1 MLRQRFQLCRTVS
14 RCGFRVGQEE
24 NGPVPR
30 RSHGWQNSG
39 TLLRVAVSVKLP
51 ANPLARRDKGGRIWS
66 QAGQPSRSSPATTA
80 PATPPGW
87 ATATQAILNVTNP
100 NRRELG
106 RSNPLALRNLSFAYQ
121 VIHGTQNI
129 PRCEGLRQYLEGI
142 RGKAPQLCCIKIGPQ
157 VRGESAGQ
165 QDLQMRNRGFQFRT
179 YGEARTGR
187 HCFCNE
193 KRNIPVNFC
202 ALFNGLDWA
211 NGFDHRIPVV
221 R

>member
-142 RGKAPQLCCIKIGPQ
+142 RGKAPQLCWPPAVGQ
-157 VRGESAGQ
+157 TDTSAACVIRPSEPAG
-165 QDLQMRNRGFQFRT
+165 DSRTASFR
-179 YGEARTGR
+179 YRPLLC
-187 HCFCNE
+187 HN
-193 KRNIPVNFC
+193 
-202 ALFNGLDWA
+202 D
-211 NGFDHRIPVV
+211 
-221 R
+221 

>member
-129 PRCEGLRQYLEGI
+129 PRCEPQMP
-142 RGKAPQLCCIKIGPQ
+142 RGRHMSKRGRMLANRS
-157 VRGESAGQ
+157 VRGTSSSRADFRSGSSAPSWWSGRRN
-165 QDLQMRNRGFQFRT
+165 QM
-179 YGEARTGR
+179 
-187 HCFCNE
+187 
-193 KRNIPVNFC
+193 
-202 ALFNGLDWA
+202 
-211 NGFDHRIPVV
+211 
-221 R
+221 